1 MILLFNQVPPP
12 GSLEPPVKEI
22 FITVK
27 AERRRA
33 NKTEPT
39 AGQTINRD
47 KIKEKSGGDG
57 GINSLIK
64 SDAGVASDS
73 AGQQHVRGEHADI
86 SYIVDGVPLPDT
98 LSGRQGSIVVP
109 STIETLEL
117 LTGGYAPEFGG
128 QTAAILNITTLATP
142 KKGEV
147 DYSFEGGSFDTT
159 NSNLT
164 AIGPI
169 GKQLSYV
176 FDFGAN
182 RTRNAVEP
190 QQPDVQTA
198 HNAGSSLS
206 YFTKLRYTPSKRDVV
221 ALTVSSNPDTLQI
234 SNRTGLPLSFASA
247 GQGYGFQGLRNAD
260 GSRPDATDA
269 NSASL
274 GASNALLP
282 SQQDAGQDITQRE
295 TSEFATLSWKR
306 QLSKSDAGILS
317 ATFLHSGQDLHNNS
331 PLADQLNLPADSS
344 IEYNPTAIRN
354 VHHVQFAGSLASKR
368 GRHSLKAGFVVDDQE
383 GNESYQIISA
393 SQLALDTLADV
404 APSLVPAGSILTDS
418 TGNPVVDVNGK
429 NVYQANSNVS
439 PILNVRRAGF
449 YRAAYLQDTWQIS
462 KRLIAN
468 FGIRADWYKQTQN
481 LGQDSISLKTLSPRL
496 NFSYALDKA
505 SALRWSYNRLF
516 NTPPLA
522 QGAVIGQAIQP
533 EILDQ
538 YDLSFE
544 RQMAKGQNF
553 KLAYYVKQIKDQT
566 DTGLFIPGSQIGLYS
581 SVSLSRGAV
590 HGIEASYEIAPPK
603 GIGFDATLNY
613 SYSIASPNGQDNTGA
628 DVPKFNDHDQRN
640 TVSLG
645 MGYTWKSG
653 YSIST
658 LISHGSGLASSI
670 VSPSLHRTPRTQI
683 DVRVTTGQRWF
694 RGKGGLTFAVENLLD
709 DRSVINFQSAF
720 SGTRFVKARRL
731 LLSVSGSF

>member
-1 MILLFNQVPPP
+1 MILYYNQVPPT
-12 GSLEPPVKEI
+12 GSGEPPIKEI

-86 SYIVDGVPLPDT
+86 SYVVDGVPLPDT

-109 STIETLEL
+109 STIESLEL

-142 KKGEV
+142 KKGRV

-159 NSNLT
+159 NSDLT
-164 AIGPI
+164 ATGPI
-169 GKQLSYV
+169 GKHLSYV

-190 QQPDVQTA
+190 QQPGNQTA

-206 YFTKLRYTPSKRDVV
+206 YFSNLRFTPSKRDVLS
-221 ALTVSSNPDTLQI
+221 LTLSSNPDTLQI
-234 SNRTGLPLSFASA
+234 SNRTGLPSKFSPA

-260 GSRPDATDA
+260 GSRPDVTDSNA
-269 NSASL
+269 GTL
-274 GASNALLP
+274 GAENSLLL

-306 QLSKSDAGILS
+306 QLSKSDSLILS
-317 ATFLHSGQDLHNNS
+317 STFLHSGQDLHNNN
-331 PLADQLNLPADSS
+331 PATDQLNLPNDSS

-354 VHHVQFAGSLASKR
+354 VHHVQFAGNIASKR

-383 GNESYQIISA
+383 GNESYQIVSA
-393 SQLALDTLADV
+393 SQLALDTLADT
-404 APSLVPAGSILTDS
+404 APSLAPAGAFVTDA
-418 TGNPVVDVNGK
+418 TGNPVLDVNGK
-429 NVYQANSNVS
+429 GVYKATSNVS
-439 PILNVRRAGF
+439 PTLNVRRAGF

-462 KRLIAN
+462 KRFQAN
-468 FGIRADWYKQTQN
+468 FGVRADWYKQTQN
-481 LGQDSISLKTLSPRL
+481 LGQESISLKTLSPRL
-496 NFSYALDKA
+496 NFSYALDKSSVA
-505 SALRWSYNRLF
+505 RWSYNRLF

-522 QGAVIGQAIQP
+522 QGAVIGQSIQP

-538 YDLSFE
+538 YDLSYE
-544 RQMAKGQNF
+544 RQVGRGQNF
-553 KLAYYVKQIKDQT
+553 KVAYYVKQIKDQT

-581 SVSLSRGAV
+581 SVSLAKGGV
-590 HGIEASYEIAPPK
+590 HGIEATYDFTPPK

-628 DVPKFNDHDQRN
+628 DVGEFNDHDQRN

-653 YSIST
+653 YSLST
-658 LISHGSGLASSI
+658 LISHGSGLASS
-670 VSPSLHRTPRTQI
+670 VVAPSVHRTPRTQI
-683 DVRVTTGQRWF
+683 DVRFTTGQKWF

-709 DRSVINFQSAF
+709 DQSVINFQSAF
-720 SGTRFVKARRL
+720 SGTRFVKGRRL